1 MPESVKVESKTN
13 KEVRSGKEE
22 DKNELVSSIFKI
34 LKNYFKIYNFMY
46 INIYIKIW
54 KIVFICVINV
64 NNINKILI
72 NKK

>member
-46 INIYIKIW
+46 INIYIKI
-54 KIVFICVINV
+54 
-64 NNINKILI
+64 
-72 NKK
+72 